1 VIPIFKSYKPT
12 YMTFTRS
19 DHCKLLQ
26 HVVDD
31 ELTIRLVIFTRRD
44 VLANEELCISY
55 KGVPVRYRLPDSKLS
70 DVQDEEEVVEDKSKK
85 SGKRRKIK
93 KPKTT
98 AAVHVANKKGAKED
112 TCHW

>member
-1 VIPIFKSYKPT
+1 
-12 YMTFTRS
+12 M
-19 DHCKLLQ
+19 
-26 HVVDD
+26 
-31 ELTIRLVIFTRRD
+31 
-44 VLANEELCISY
+44 LANEELCISY
-55 KGVPVRYRLPDSKLS
+55 KGVPVRLQPTDPRLS
-70 DVQDEEEVVEDKSKK
+70 DIQDEEEVVEDKSKK